1 MSLQD
6 TFHIRTFK
14 AGDLLQYN
22 LHASTEIRYGVVE
35 DDITVLDGADGDRI
49 IRMWRQRIGNYN
61 IKEGAYLRN
70 IHNNFGQIKMRD
82 FVEQNPERF
91 I

>member
-1 MSLQD
+1 M
-6 TFHIRTFK
+6 FHIRRFK
-14 AGDLLQYN
+14 AGDLIQYN

-35 DDITVLDGADGDRI
+35 DDITLLNGSDDDEL
-49 IRMWRQRIGNYN
+49 IRMWRARIGTYS